1 VPGCR
6 HLDTSL
12 QLDLQL
18 RNTTRA
24 SITEEEVKLDLD
36 VETYNYL
43 RTRDSFWPRVLVVLV
58 MPAEEAHWV
67 NQSPD
72 ELAIRHC
79 AYWLSL
85 RGYPDTPVRCS
96 IRVGSPLASLFSVE
110 AINARMERIQE
121 RGPHEVS

>member
-43 RTRDSFWPRVLVVLV
+43 RTRDTFCPRVLVVLV
-58 MPAEEAHWV
+58 MPAEEAPWV

-85 RGYPDTPVRCS
+85 RGYPGTPVRCS